1 MIDLTQK
8 PFCLNKQQIQEVNN
22 VLAAMTPD
30 EKIGQLF
37 CPIGSCVEEDD
48 MRAFIEKYKPGA
60 LMYRPL
66 ESAKVKRIH
75 ETLQKHSKI
84 PLLLAA
90 NLESG
95 GNGICTDGTYF
106 SRQMGVAATNNLKHA
121 YNLGMIAG
129 KEANAVGCNWSF
141 APIVDIDFNYLN
153 PITNIRTYGS
163 DCDTVI
169 SCAQHQIK
177 GLKENAVIPCI
188 KHFPGDGVDMRDQH
202 LVSSVND
209 LSMEQWDDS
218 FGKIYSTFIDEGAET
233 IMVGHIL
240 MPHYVKHFNPEIK
253 DADIL
258 PASMSKEILTDL
270 LRNKLK
276 FNGMVVTDATAMIGY
291 SVAVTRSTAIP
302 LTIENGCDMILFNRD
317 IDEDYQFMKDG
328 LNNGLLSQKRLDE
341 AVLRILATKK
351 ANGLFEETKTLH
363 DLAVVGCEEH
373 QQLAYDCAS
382 AAITL
387 VKEEENVLPIS
398 PEKYKRV
405 RVYELGDREES
416 AFKEAASE
424 KQIAALLKEKGFEV
438 DEYDY
443 AHLDFHEIFETGVQY
458 LKDKYDLVIYI
469 AKFDTASNYTVRRIE
484 WLKLLAADGPWFVN
498 DIPTLFISLA
508 NPYHL
513 LDVPMVKTYINCYS
527 ANDAVMESL
536 VKKLTGEETFTGISP
551 VDAFCGRWDSR
562 R

>member
-8 PFCLNKQQIQEVNN
+8 PFCLNKQQIQEVNA

-37 CPIGSCVEEDD
+37 CPIGSCVEEED
-48 MRAFIEKYKPGA
+48 MSAFIEKYKPGA

-66 ESAKVKRIH
+66 ESAKVKLIH
-75 ETLQKHSKI
+75 ETLQRHSGI

-106 SRQMGVAATNNLKHA
+106 SRQMGVAATNNLNHA

-129 KEANAVGCNWSF
+129 KEANAVGCNWCF

-153 PITNIRTYGS
+153 PITNIRTYGR

-177 GLKENAVIPCI
+177 ALKENAVIPCI

-328 LNNGLLSQKRLDE
+328 LNNGLLSQKRLYE

-551 VDAFCGRWDSR
+551 VDAFCGRWDTR

>member
-8 PFCLNKQQIQEVNN
+8 PFCLNEQQIQEVNT

-37 CPIGSCVEEDD
+37 CPIGSCVEEDE

-66 ESAKVKRIH
+66 ESAKVKLIH

-106 SRQMGVAATNNLKHA
+106 SRQMGVAATKNLKHA

-129 KEANAVGCNWSF
+129 KEAHAVGCNWSF

-169 SCAQHQIK
+169 SCARNQIK

-209 LSMEQWDDS
+209 LSVEQWDDS

-270 LRNKLK
+270 LRNKLN

-328 LNNGLLSQKRLDE
+328 LKDGLLSQKRLDE

-351 ANGLFEETKTLH
+351 ANGLFEETKTLP

-387 VKEEENVLPIS
+387 VKEEENVLPIA

-405 RVYELGDREES
+405 RVYEVGDREES

-443 AHLDFHEIFETGVQY
+443 EHLDFHEIFETGVQY

-484 WLKLLAADGPWFVN
+484 WLKLLAADAPWFVN

-536 VKKLTGEETFTGISP
+536 VRKLTGEETFTGISP
-551 VDAFCGRWDSR
+551 VDAFCGRWDTR

>member
-1 MIDLTQK
+1 L
-8 PFCLNKQQIQEVNN
+8 
-22 VLAAMTPD
+22 
-30 EKIGQLF
+30 
-37 CPIGSCVEEDD
+37 
-48 MRAFIEKYKPGA
+48 
-60 LMYRPL
+60 
-66 ESAKVKRIH
+66 
-75 ETLQKHSKI
+75 
-84 PLLLAA
+84 
-90 NLESG
+90 
-95 GNGICTDGTYF
+95 
-106 SRQMGVAATNNLKHA
+106 
-121 YNLGMIAG
+121 
-129 KEANAVGCNWSF
+129 
-141 APIVDIDFNYLN
+141 
-153 PITNIRTYGS
+153 
-163 DCDTVI
+163 
-169 SCAQHQIK
+169 
-177 GLKENAVIPCI
+177 
-188 KHFPGDGVDMRDQH
+188 
-202 LVSSVND
+202 
-209 LSMEQWDDS
+209 
-218 FGKIYSTFIDEGAET
+218 
-233 IMVGHIL
+233 
-240 MPHYVKHFNPEIK
+240 NPEIK

-270 LRNKLK
+270 LRNKLE

-291 SVAVTRSTAIP
+291 SVAAPRSTAIP

-317 IDEDYQFMKDG
+317 IDEDYRFMKDG
-328 LNNGLLSQKRLDE
+328 LKNGLLSQKRLDE

-351 ANGLFEETKTLH
+351 ANGLFEEAKNLY

-424 KQIAALLKEKGFEV
+424 KQLAALLKEKGFEV

-484 WLKLLAADGPWFVN
+484 WLKLLAADAPWFVN

-551 VDAFCGRWDSR
+551 VDAFCGRWDTR

>member
-8 PFCLNKQQIQEVNN
+8 PFCLNKQQIQEVNA
-22 VLAAMTPD
+22 VLTAMTPD

-37 CPIGSCVEEDD
+37 CPIGSCLEEDD

-66 ESAKVKRIH
+66 ESAKVKLIH
-75 ETLQKHSKI
+75 ETLQRHSKI

-106 SRQMGVAATNNLKHA
+106 SRQMGVAATKNLKHA

-129 KEANAVGCNWSF
+129 KEAHAVGCNWSF

-163 DCDTVI
+163 DCETVI

-177 GLKENAVIPCI
+177 ALRENHVIPCV

-209 LSMEQWDDS
+209 LSVEQWDDS

-291 SVAVTRSTAIP
+291 SVAVPRSTAIP

-328 LNNGLLSQKRLDE
+328 LKNGLLSEKRLDE

-351 ANGLFEETKTLH
+351 ANGLFEGTKTLH
-363 DLAVVGCEEH
+363 DLAVVGYEEH

-387 VKEEENVLPIS
+387 VKQEENVLPIS

-484 WLKLLAADGPWFVN
+484 WLKLLAADAPWFVN

-527 ANDAVMESL
+527 ENDAVMESL

-551 VDAFCGRWDSR
+551 VDAFCGRWDTR